1 MSLPTPK
8 WKEKAA
14 QLNAKADAKAD
25 SLLDKLKASPW
36 TAVIIG
42 SALGAVVV
50 LAIFALF
57 VR

>member
-14 QLNAKADAKAD
+14 QLNAAADAEAE
-25 SLLDKLKASPW
+25 SLLDKLKASHW

-42 SALGAVVV
+42 GTLGAVVV